1 MLNRLKKFFYQYF
14 RSCVNFVLLKRIEE
28 LEDRVLILEF
38 DLFVHVEKT
47 KDCIRRLQ
55 NDDTSIDAKAD
66 LCLRSIKHLE
76 EELKK

>member
-1 MLNRLKKFFYQYF
+1 MLNRLKKIFHGYF
-14 RSCVNFVLLKRIEE
+14 RSCVDFALLERIQK

-47 KDCIRRLQ
+47 KDCIRLLQ